1 MEELDKKWDIHKIIS
16 EAVQS
21 SHLQS
26 APETRER
33 LLALELS
40 QKNFMDK
47 LEEFQKDNKEG
58 HQSILDALNKFEERM
73 DKTLETKAGV
83 WVEKVIVWCGITVSL
98 GLVGYFGS
106 LIVKLIEM

>member
-47 LEEFQKDNKEG
+47 FEEFKEDNQEG
-58 HQSILDALNKFEERM
+58 HQSIIDAVNKLELKLDGAL
-73 DKTLETKAGV
+73 DKKANR
-83 WVEKVIVWCGITVSL
+83 WVEKLIIWIGIIIGT
-98 GLVGYFGS
+98 GLIGYFGN
-106 LIVKLIEM
+106 LLLKLIEL